1 MRLPNRS
8 SQLRPRRNT
17 RNACDRGGLATK
29 PPECANRLRLAP
41 AIPFTAT
48 VYGHDL
54 DFSTIF
60 SLDKPRPKDSGYWPR
75 GGLDG
80 IQKEDCSADE
90 DRKSTRLN
98 SSHPSISYAVFCLK
112 KKIKAPKVSYRK
124 KWLSL

>member
-29 PPECANRLRLAP
+29 PPECANGLSLAP
-41 AIPFTAT
+41 AIPVTAT

-54 DFSTIF
+54 EFSTIF

-80 IQKEDCSADE
+80 IQKRSEEHTSELQSPVHLVC
-90 DRKSTRLN
+90 RL
-98 SSHPSISYAVFCLK
+98 LLEK
-112 KKIKAPKVSYRK
+112 KK
-124 KWLSL
+124 